1 MIREELDTLYAS
13 CGIDRDVL
21 SFGENICSGLKDRF
35 DEIDSYE
42 PDRDENGSPIDSDG
56 NVIDDVVELKE
67 AMLTAWFDTLD
78 GIEEE
83 FEIKA
88 VNIAII
94 VKNIKA
100 EAEQLKAEKLRLAK
114 RQAQKERAAERLE
127 QYLLNSMQAIGR
139 EKIDKPQ
146 AVIRLKKNP
155 ESTVVDNEK
164 SFIEWAETNGYN
176 DLLKYKDPEVK
187 KKEIKDLLKRNVELP
202 FVHLERKTKI
212 DIK

>member
-1 MIREELDTLYAS
+1 MSYNLYNLT
-13 CGIDRDVL
+13 G
-21 SFGENICSGLKDRF
+21 SFVDLYDRF
-35 DEIDSYE
+35 DEIDSFE
-42 PDRDENGSPIDSDG
+42 PDRNENGNPIDSDG

-100 EAEQLKAEKLRLAK
+100 EAEQLKAEKLCLAK

-146 AVIRLKKNP
+146 AVIRVKKNP
-155 ESTVVDNEK
+155 ESTVIDNEK
-164 SFIEWAETNGYN
+164 SFIEWAKTKGYN
-176 DLLKYKDPEVK
+176 ELLKYKDPEVK
-187 KKEIKDLLKRNVELP
+187 KKEVKELLKRNVELP

>member
-1 MIREELDTLYAS
+1 MSYNLYNLT
-13 CGIDRDVL
+13 G
-21 SFGENICSGLKDRF
+21 SFVDLYDRF
-35 DEIDSYE
+35 DEIDSFE
-42 PDRDENGSPIDSDG
+42 PDWDENGSPIDSDG

-88 VNIAII
+88 VNIAVI
-94 VKNIKA
+94 VKSIKA

-155 ESTVVDNEK
+155 ESTVIDNEK
-164 SFIEWAETNGYN
+164 SFIEWAETNGYT

-187 KKEIKDLLKRNVELP
+187 KKEVKDLLKRNVELP

>member
-1 MIREELDTLYAS
+1 MSYNLYNLT
-13 CGIDRDVL
+13 G
-21 SFGENICSGLKDRF
+21 SFVDLYDRF
-35 DEIDSYE
+35 DEIDSFE
-42 PDRDENGSPIDSDG
+42 PDWDENGSPIDSDG
-56 NVIDDVVELKE
+56 NVINDVVELKE

-88 VNIAII
+88 VNIAVI
-94 VKNIKA
+94 VKSIKA

-155 ESTVVDNEK
+155 ESTVIDNEK

-187 KKEIKDLLKRNVELP
+187 KKEVKDLLKRNVELP